1 MLFIGYAFAVS
12 VPHVRLSVCLICVQP
27 TLYNFNLSHQ
37 QSEQT
42 KSKLTLISIAHRHS
56 LTHTHTLVQ
65 YQRPNRTLCACAQIS
80 SCIFMLL
87 FDFLGNKPSVMFL
100 GLKVQR
106 CIVMEFMSEVIRDS
120 LPKIV
125 GLGEI
130 LRQTENVHVHFYADV
145 GYN

>member
-1 MLFIGYAFAVS
+1 MS
-12 VPHVRLSVCLICVQP
+12 NTSDP
-27 TLYNFNLSHQ
+27 TEPCAH
-37 QSEQT
+37 
-42 KSKLTLISIAHRHS
+42 AHRF
-56 LTHTHTLVQ
+56 L
-65 YQRPNRTLCACAQIS
+65 RAF
-80 SCIFMLL
+80 FMLL